1 MRFHVVDIAHQV
13 ANGLVLPCAF
23 TTKMMLFCSEMKKRG
38 HEIIH
43 YGHETSTVDC
53 TESIPIFFKEDWDTF
68 WSNEDYY
75 NNTNTHYTNVEAN
88 NLIASR
94 ASEVI
99 KRHKKPNDI
108 FLSFIGNCQSL
119 IAQENPDLIAIEPS
133 IGYHPKTTFS
143 EWKVYESY
151 AMMHMCAG
159 IEAACYDSEKGGLH
173 NWYDAVIPSYFDTSL
188 HEYQETKDDYILYLG
203 RVFEGKG
210 LYPAIEATK
219 LAGKKLVV
227 AGYGDIIGD
236 KLLPYDSIPDHVEI
250 VGYADHEKRSELM
263 RNASASLML
272 TTYAEPF
279 GRVLIENFLHG
290 TPVITTDWGAFVEN
304 NLHGVTGYRAR
315 TLDHIVWSIR
325 NIDNIKSR
333 DCRNWGETFSV
344 DRIMPMYEEYFNM
357 VMDEYTSIG
366 WYRIHADRDNLN
378 WLNYQSP
385 FKSSDEPVL
394 KTKQQV
400 MDKVTQDY
408 IIPHGIFK
416 GMKYVNRGSAGAWYE
431 PKLLGTYESEIVPAM
446 KEILQTRYTGI
457 VDVGCGEGYY
467 ATGLAWKN
475 PQAKVY
481 AFDTNEDAQNLCSQ
495 NVKLNNLDNVVIGD
509 WCDANTLV
517 NLNIGRRG
525 LIFIDCEGY
534 EVELITRDTV
544 QELYPHDFIIET
556 HDWVDINITKNL
568 IDILSDTHNIQIFS
582 SVDDI
587 DKAYNYDVPILNGLS
602 LEDRRDLLREGRC
615 CIGKW
620 IYAKSKLTDHVP
632 INRLSHAR
640 LPTPQ

>member
-53 TESIPIFFKEDWDTF
+53 NESIPIFFKEDWDTF

-143 EWKVYESY
+143 DWKVYESY

-219 LAGKKLVV
+219 LAGKKLIV

-250 VGYADHEKRSELM
+250 IGYADHEKRSELM

-315 TLDHIVWSIR
+315 TLDHLVWSIN

-344 DRIMPMYEEYFNM
+344 DRIMPMYEEYFQM
-357 VMDEYTSIG
+357 VMDTYNSNG
-366 WYRIHADRDNLN
+366 WYRLRRLRDNLD

-385 FKSSDEPVL
+385 FK
-394 KTKQQV
+394 TKEFKIKEKKPITTKEQLI
-400 MDKVTQDY
+400 DKLMKDLVVTD
-408 IIPHGIFK
+408 GIFK
-416 GMKYVNRGSAGAWYE
+416 GMKYVNRTSDGCMYF
-431 PKLLGTYESEIVPAM
+431 PKLLGTYEQEILPAM
-446 KEILQTRYTGI
+446 KEVLDTQYTAI
-457 VDVGCGEGYY
+457 VDIGCGEGYY
-467 ATGLAWKN
+467 ACGLALKH
-475 PQAKVY
+475 PQAELY
-481 AFDTNEDAQNLCSQ
+481 AFDTNEGARRLLLE
-495 NVKLNNLDNVVIGD
+495 NVTINDIRNI
-509 WCDANTLV
+509 
-517 NLNIGRRG
+517 NIGELCDKELLLDLNLG
-525 LIFIDCEGY
+525 SKALIFIDCEGY
-534 EVELITRDTV
+534 EVELITKDSVLQLHT
-544 QELYPHDFIIET
+544 HDFIIET
-556 HDWVDINITKNL
+556 HDWVDINITRNL
-568 IDILSDTHNIQIFS
+568 VNILSDTHEIQLFS
-582 SVDDI
+582 SLDDI
-587 DKAYNYDVPILNGLS
+587 DKAYQYKTPMLEGLS
-602 LEDRRDLLREGRC
+602 LDDRRYMLQERRC

-620 IYAKSKLTDHVP
+620 IYAKSKTVP
-632 INRLSHAR
+632 LDFLNNLGG
-640 LPTPQ
+640 